1 MRDPTSSPWWSLA
14 ASKFLP
20 VPPLHDLS
28 TLLPEPAFD
37 SSPASRSLSLVSAL
51 HRQKLNPLTG
61 PSVPV
66 AVSSIRRTTAPAG
79 REMRASPTLRSF
91 SIAVLGITTI
101 LSVLINL
108 TAWAAEKRP
117 TPDPNRYKH
126 EYNFGAD
133 WFWPS
138 IPNWERNLAHMKG
151 KPNLAY
157 LEVGPFEGR
166 SFFWLLDNI
175 FMHATTRAT
184 AIDIFETGT
193 STWYIGEF
201 EARFRKNAKIS
212 GREKDI
218 TIIKGYSQVELRSLP
233 LESFDLIYIDGSHA
247 TNDVL
252 ADIVLSWGLLKNG
265 GIIILDDYRWHAD
278 WPFDLRPAFAI
289 RAFIAAYNK
298 EIEALPQEP
307 MTDQVMLRKRPNRC
321 LKVHYEGCSY
331 LGKKYLYDW
340 RGDGQLI
347 HAETLMKIPLTPK
360 EKRVVERI
368 LRTRYFGNI
377 DFEIDEELRTVP
389 AFQALNE
396 RLDLGL

>member
-1 MRDPTSSPWWSLA
+1 MKRSGEWRTRKVALRFLA
-14 ASKFLP
+14 
-20 VPPLHDLS
+20 
-28 TLLPEPAFD
+28 
-37 SSPASRSLSLVSAL
+37 
-51 HRQKLNPLTG
+51 
-61 PSVPV
+61 
-66 AVSSIRRTTAPAG
+66 TA
-79 REMRASPTLRSF
+79 
-91 SIAVLGITTI
+91 ILGVTTI
-101 LSVLINL
+101 LGALANPTPS
-108 TAWAAEKRP
+108 TAQKGPA
-117 TPDPNRYKH
+117 PDPNRYKH
-126 EYNFGAD
+126 EYDFGAD

-138 IPNWERNLAHMKG
+138 IPKWKRHLAHMKG

-175 FMHATTRAT
+175 FTHPTTRAT
-184 AIDIFETGT
+184 AIDVFETGT
-193 STWYIGEF
+193 STWYAGDF

-218 TIIKGYSQVELRSLP
+218 TIIKGYSRVELRALP

-247 TNDVL
+247 TSDVL

-265 GIIILDDYRWHAD
+265 GIIILDDYRWHPE

-289 RAFIAAYNK
+289 RAFIAAYSK
-298 EIEALPQEP
+298 EIEALSRASKA
-307 MTDQVMLRKRPNRC
+307 DQVMLRKKPDRC

-331 LGKKYLYDW
+331 LGNEYLYDW
-340 RGDGQLI
+340 RDDGQLI
-347 HAETLMKIPLTPK
+347 HAETLMKIPLTLK

-368 LRTRYFGNI
+368 LRTRHFGNI
-377 DFEIDEELRTVP
+377 EFEIDEELRSSP